1 MRRHRPRTKKG
12 LRYELKDG
20 VARITLDRP
29 PRNTTELVA
38 AREWLLAAMRSDE
51 DSRVR
56 AVLITGSGSD
66 FDTGGG
72 DVRECSSAREDLPS
86 LLKNL
91 TPHLHAAV
99 SRLVRS
105 RAGVRHD
112 PRTSVAAFRASS

>member
-1 MRRHRPRTKKG
+1 

-29 PRNTTELVA
+29 PSNTIDLVA
-38 AREWLLAAMRSDE
+38 AREWLRAATRCDE

-56 AVLITGSGSD
+56 AVLITGSGSA
-66 FDTGGG
+66 FSTGGG

-86 LLKNL
+86 LLTEL
-91 TPHLHAAV
+91 TIHLHAAV

-105 RAGVRHD
+105 RAGDRRD
-112 PRTSVAAFRASS
+112 PRASGSAYRAPS